1 MMRSRRGPGNVS
13 RLTSDIEKTYT
24 IGAMDL
30 KQIRYFIMAC
40 EMRSLSRAAEV
51 LGLSQPS
58 LSRQIQLLEAEL
70 RHHLLARTGR
80 GVEPTPA
87 GLRFLAHAKALDALA
102 QHARQDMRAYA
113 STEQD
118 KVRLGM
124 PHRVARRLAPQIVQ
138 AFRRQHPEAALTLA
152 EGLSSEM
159 NEWLAKDRVDL
170 ALLYDPPASTLVRF
184 ESVYREDLVLAY
196 ARSSRPLPPARVRAR
211 DLGRYQLVLPS
222 VPNTIRALVDKTCR
236 DLDVV
241 LNIVAEV
248 DVVHTILETMTQD
261 TLYTILPRSA
271 LHDMPGRNYLVCSE
285 IVDPTIMNNLTLA
298 TPLRHP
304 LPALVEATAAIIRGL
319 DMRQLFA

>member
-1 MMRSRRGPGNVS
+1 MMRSLCGPGNVS

-70 RHHLLARTGR
+70 RHHLLLRTGR

-87 GLRFLAHAKALDALA
+87 GLRFLAHAKALDAMA
-102 QHARQDMRAYA
+102 QQARQDMRAFA
-113 STEQD
+113 PPTQH

-124 PHRVARRLAPQIVQ
+124 PHRVARRLAPHIVQ
-138 AFRRQHPEAALTLA
+138 SFRRQHPGAALALA

-170 ALLYDPPASTLVRF
+170 ALLYDPPPSSLVRY

-196 ARSSRPLPPARVRAR
+196 GRACRPAPPPRVRAR
-211 DLGRYQLVLPS
+211 DLGDYPLVLPS
-222 VPNTIRALVDKTCR
+222 APNTIRMLVDRTCR
-236 DLDVV
+236 E
-241 LNIVAEV
+241 LNVALNVVAEV
-248 DVVHTILETMTQD
+248 DVVHTILETMTD
-261 TLYTILPRSA
+261 DNIYTILPRSA
-271 LHDMPGRNYLVCSE
+271 LNDMPGQTYLTCSE

-298 TPLRHP
+298 TPADRP
-304 LPALVEATAAIIRGL
+304 LPAAVEAAAAIIRAL
-319 DMRQLFA
+319 DIKRLFA